1 MPEDEEGLFVKK
13 RRTENQEMR
22 IKKTKEP
29 SDPIVDVLIW
39 IYQLVGQIFQL
50 AKAII
55 LRKTVDFLKS
65 LNDLFPGE
73 FTYDLFESY
82 GNWYNGRLIRNAL
95 DYENNTPKHFKVTVE
110 DVQTINN
117 YLVITVKYEDM
128 TEKNIRMYIPNRLA
142 MEISAN
148 RKAIQIHRV
157 DKNRVKAIVDISA

>member
-1 MPEDEEGLFVKK
+1 MNKK
-13 RRTENQEMR
+13 K
-22 IKKTKEP
+22 IKEP
-29 SDPIVDVLIW
+29 SDPIVDAMVW
-39 IYQLVGQIFQL
+39 VFRFTEQLFQL
-50 AKAII
+50 AKSIV
-55 LRKTVDFLKS
+55 LRKTVDILKS

-73 FTYDLFESY
+73 FTYNLFESY
-82 GNWYNGRLIRNAL
+82 GNWYNSRLIHNAL
-95 DYENNTPKHFKVTVE
+95 DYENNTSNHFKVTVE

-117 YLVITVKYEDM
+117 YLVTTVKYEDM

>member
-1 MPEDEEGLFVKK
+1 M
-13 RRTENQEMR
+13 
-22 IKKTKEP
+22 
-29 SDPIVDVLIW
+29 VDVMVW
-39 IYQLVGQIFQL
+39 IFRFTKQVFQL
-50 AKAII
+50 AKSII

-73 FTYDLFESY
+73 FTYNLFESY

-95 DYENNTPKHFKVTVE
+95 DYENNTSKHFKVTVE

-117 YLVITVKYEDM
+117 YLVTTVKYEDM

-148 RKAIQIHRV
+148 RKAIQIHKI
-157 DKNRVKAIVDISA
+157 DKNRVKAIVDISV